1 MLSALLK
8 KLIFVRQFSI
18 IDGKIEILGNKHI
31 MLGSDA
37 LLELQEI
44 DTEKFY
50 EAMKTSAKS
59 QMKGIVEQ
67 AKVYKQL
74 KDVFASDISLL
85 SKKIGAGNQ
94 GMLKTVQD
102 IFDIYG
108 LGKMEIVSLNN
119 QNKQAT
125 VRIRESSIA
134 KSYLKKNRKK
144 SSRAVCVITSAVI
157 AGMFSYLFNKKV
169 DATETRC
176 LAKGNDLCEFSIK

>member
-37 LLELQEI
+37 ILELQEI

-50 EAMKTSAKS
+50 QTMKNTTKT
-59 QMKGIVEQ
+59 QIKDIGEQ

-94 GMLKTVQD
+94 GMLNTVQG

-108 LGKMEIVSLNN
+108 LGKMEIISLDNTK
-119 QNKQAT
+119 KQAV

-134 KSYLKKNRKK
+134 RSYLKKNRKK
-144 SSRAVCVITSAVI
+144 SPRPVCIITSAVI

-169 DATETRC
+169 DATEVKC
-176 LAKGNDLCEFSIK
+176 LAKGSDLCEFSVK